1 MELEFDKEMDA
12 LLRKARSGTG
22 AAQMASDHLD
32 ADAIVAFAE
41 GAVPAGVKSLYTKHF
56 ADCDRCRKLLS
67 HAALSSEPVTEKA
80 AAAVATA
87 PWPPPLPW
95 YSTLFRAPGLAA
107 VMGILVLAFGAG
119 LIYLVT
125 QRNANGPNA
134 SIAESNTSAPA
145 AAPYT
150 GIEDTSATAANAASN
165 STANMNAARMPEIG
179 MSNSAAAV
187 TPNPGAAGTG
197 SGLASGGTAANE
209 PNTTLDGVVAGTDRE
224 EKPKAAAPPPPA
236 TGAVAGKP
244 EQPAKTETDDR
255 KDDKESSRNRGADE
269 DRAARDSV
277 SLSKK
282 SVGGPLRGA
291 GPVQSQTS
299 NNAQLFEMP
308 VSRRAGGKTF
318 RNDNGAW
325 YDAAY
330 HGQPTINVRRGTDE
344 YKKLDGGLRS
354 IANDLG
360 GVVVVVWKDKAYRI
374 Q

>member
-12 LLRKARSGTG
+12 LLRKARSGTAVAEAKG
-22 AAQMASDHLD
+22 EHLD
-32 ADAIVAFAE
+32 ADAVAAFAE
-41 GAVPAGVKSLYTKHF
+41 GTVPTGVKALYTKHF

-67 HAALSSEPVTEKA
+67 QAALSSELPLEKA
-80 AAAVATA
+80 AVAAAA

-95 YSTLFRAPGLAA
+95 YRKLFRAPGLAVA
-107 VMGILVLAFGAG
+107 MGVLVLAFGAG
-119 LIYLVT
+119 LIYLIT
-125 QRNANGPNA
+125 QRTANAPNA
-134 SIAESNTSAPA
+134 SIAETNTTAPA
-145 AAPYT
+145 AAPYA
-150 GIEDTSATAANAASN
+150 GIEDTSASAANATSN
-165 STANMNAARMPEIG
+165 SVANMNAARMPEIG
-179 MSNSAAAV
+179 MSNSAAAM
-187 TPNPGAAGTG
+187 TPNPSAAGTG

-209 PNTTLDGVVAGTDRE
+209 PNITLDGVVAGADRE
-224 EKPKAAAPPPPA
+224 EKPKASAPPPPA

-255 KDDKESSRNRGADE
+255 KDDKESSRVRAADE
-269 DRAARDSV
+269 DRVARDSV

-308 VSRRAGGKTF
+308 VTRGVGGKKF
-318 RNDNGAW
+318 RNSDGAW
-325 YDAAY
+325 YDTAY
-330 HGQPTINVRRGTDE
+330 RGQATINVRRGTDE

-354 IANDLG
+354 IANELG